1 VLALVAVG
9 TGVSVAGTGVK
20 VLVAVGTGVDVS
32 VGLAVDVG
40 VGVSVFDHCT
50 VTVGKLQDTSIPT
63 KNRLTGRIG
72 WRIFR
77 MASLPW

>member
-1 VLALVAVG
+1 M
-9 TGVSVAGTGVK
+9 GVK

-40 VGVSVFDHCT
+40 VDVSVFDHCT

-72 WRIFR
+72 
-77 MASLPW
+77 